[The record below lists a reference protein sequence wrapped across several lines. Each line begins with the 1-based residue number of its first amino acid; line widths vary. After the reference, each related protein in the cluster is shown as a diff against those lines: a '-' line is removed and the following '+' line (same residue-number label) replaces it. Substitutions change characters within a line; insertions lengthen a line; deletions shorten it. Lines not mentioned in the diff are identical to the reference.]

1 MQRFE
6 TAQAVEPQTQT
17 GADPVATLPRLASG
31 GLPDDVGLVLCRPP
45 H

>member
-6 TAQAVEPQTQT
+6 TAQVVEPRVQL
-17 GADPVATLPRLASG
+17 AALPRLASG
-31 GLPDDVGLVLCRPP
+31 GLPDDVGLVLCRAR